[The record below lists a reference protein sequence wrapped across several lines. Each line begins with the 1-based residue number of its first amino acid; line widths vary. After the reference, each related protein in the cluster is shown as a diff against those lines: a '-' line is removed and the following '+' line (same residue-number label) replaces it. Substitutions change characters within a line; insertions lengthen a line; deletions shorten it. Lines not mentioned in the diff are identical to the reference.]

1 LLERVFQGD
10 AASGSGAG
18 EAKWRAAALLGAI
31 LVPVAMV
38 AAMSLRESFGSSL
51 DWTEAADGTR
61 TDGPGEGGDARA

>member
-1 LLERVFQGD
+1 
-10 AASGSGAG
+10 
-18 EAKWRAAALLGAI
+18 
-31 LVPVAMV
+31 MV